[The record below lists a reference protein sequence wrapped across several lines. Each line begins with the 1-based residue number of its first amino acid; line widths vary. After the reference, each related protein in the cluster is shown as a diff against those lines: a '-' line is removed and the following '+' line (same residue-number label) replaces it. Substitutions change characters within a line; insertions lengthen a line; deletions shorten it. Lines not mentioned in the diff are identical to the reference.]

1 MLESYY
7 MNDMVGNMIMM
18 KRGILKMIVHVEDV
32 LEGIKEMMVHVC
44 VSVY

>member
-1 MLESYY
+1 

-18 KRGILKMIVHVEDV
+18 VHGTLKMMVHVEDV